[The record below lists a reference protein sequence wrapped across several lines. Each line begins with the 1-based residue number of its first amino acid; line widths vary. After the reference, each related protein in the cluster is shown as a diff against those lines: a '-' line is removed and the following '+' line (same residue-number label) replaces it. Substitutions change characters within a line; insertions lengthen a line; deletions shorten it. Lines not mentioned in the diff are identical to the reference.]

1 MARRLSAA
9 NPLQSDNHDPETPDM
24 TSNPLRSLAIAL
36 ATASLA
42 TALHAQP
49 ASKLS
54 DGVVRIGVLTDMSG
68 VYSDLAGTGS
78 VIAAQMAVED
88 FGGKVLGAPIEVIS
102 ADHQNKPD
110 LAANTARQWFDT
122 RQVDAIFDLV
132 SSPISLAVMEIA
144 RQKNK
149 IAFVN
154 GSGTSRVTNDSCNA
168 NTVHTSWDSYSQSYS
183 MVDAI
188 AKQGGDSWFFVTLDN
203 AGGQSVEKDGIE
215 AVKAAGGKVVGS
227 VRFPLNTPDFSSY
240 VLQAQA
246 SKAKVIGLIAS
257 GADTVNAVKAINEFG
272 LTKQQKVAAL
282 VTFLPEIHSLGL
294 EAAQGLILNEAFYWD
309 TDADTRKFSE
319 RFFVKA
325 KKMPDSVHAGV
336 YSSVTN
342 YLRSI
347 QAAGTDDT
355 TAVMKKMKETPVND
369 FYARNG
375 SLREDGRLIYDMR
388 LVQVKKPS
396 ESKKAWDYY
405 NVLATIPAAQAFQPL
420 SKSTCGLVVKK

>member
-1 MARRLSAA
+1 MKPNALRTLAA
-9 NPLQSDNHDPETPDM
+9 G
-24 TSNPLRSLAIAL
+24 L

-42 TALHAQP
+42 LSLHAQP

-54 DGVVRIGVLTDMSG
+54 DGVVRLGVLTDMSG
-68 VYSDLAGTGS
+68 VYSDLAGPGS
-78 VIAAQMAVED
+78 LIAAQMAVED
-88 FGGKVLGAPIEVIS
+88 FGGKVLGAPVDVIS

-144 RQKNK
+144 KQKNK

-183 MVDAI
+183 LVDAI

-203 AGGQSVEKDGIE
+203 AGGQSVEKDGID

-294 EAAQGLILNEAFYWD
+294 DAAQGLILNEAFYWD

-319 RFFVKA
+319 RFFAKA

-336 YSSVTN
+336 YWSVTN
-342 YLRSI
+342 YLRAV

-355 TAVMKKMKETPVND
+355 ATVMKKMKDTPVND
-369 FYARNG
+369 LYARHG
-375 SLREDGRLIYDMR
+375 AVREDGRLIYDMH

-396 ESKKAWDYY
+396 ESKKPWDYY
-405 NVLATIPAAQAFQPL
+405 NVLATIPAATAFQPL
-420 SKSTCGLVVKK
+420 AKSGCSLVKKP

>member
-1 MARRLSAA
+1 
-9 NPLQSDNHDPETPDM
+9 M
-24 TSNPLRSLAIAL
+24 TSNSLRSLAMGL

-42 TALHAQP
+42 CALHAQQAP
-49 ASKLS
+49 KLS
-54 DGVVRIGVLTDMSG
+54 DSVVRIGVLTDMSG
-68 VYSDLAGTGS
+68 VYSDLAGPGS
-78 VIAAQMAVED
+78 VVAAQMAVDD
-88 FGGKVLGAPIEVIS
+88 FGGKVLGTPVDVVS

-188 AKQGGDSWFFVTLDN
+188 AKQGGDTWFFVTLDN

-309 TDADTRKFSE
+309 TDPDTRKFSE
-319 RFFVKA
+319 RFFAKT

-336 YSSVTN
+336 YSSVTH
-342 YLRSI
+342 YLRSV
-347 QAAGTDDT
+347 QAAGSDDT
-355 TAVMKKMKETPVND
+355 AAVMKKMKETPVND

-375 SLREDGRLIYDMR
+375 SVREDGRLIYDMR

-396 ESKKAWDYY
+396 ESKKPWDYY

-420 SKSTCGLVVKK
+420 SKSTCSLIKK

>member
-1 MARRLSAA
+1 MK
-9 NPLQSDNHDPETPDM
+9 
-24 TSNPLRSLAIAL
+24 SNPLRSLAIGLTA
-36 ATASLA
+36 ASLA
-42 TALHAQP
+42 CALHAQP
-49 ASKLS
+49 ASKVS

-68 VYSDLAGTGS
+68 VYSDLAGPGS
-78 VIAAQMAVED
+78 VTAAQMAVED
-88 FGGKVLGAPIEVIS
+88 FGGKVLGTPVEVIS

-188 AKQGGDSWFFVTLDN
+188 AKQGGDTWFFVTLDN

-319 RFFVKA
+319 RFFA
-325 KKMPDSVHAGV
+325 KTRKMPDSVHAGV

-342 YLRSI
+342 YLRSV

-355 TAVMKKMKETPVND
+355 AAVMKKMKETPLND

-396 ESKKAWDYY
+396 ESKKPWDYY

-420 SKSTCGLVVKK
+420 SKSTCGLVKK

>member
-1 MARRLSAA
+1 M
-9 NPLQSDNHDPETPDM
+9 N
-24 TSNPLRSLAIAL
+24 SNPLRSLAIGLTA
-36 ATASLA
+36 ASLA
-42 TALHAQP
+42 CALHAQP
-49 ASKLS
+49 ASKVS

-68 VYSDLAGTGS
+68 VYSDLAGPGS
-78 VIAAQMAVED
+78 VTAAQMAVED
-88 FGGKVLGAPIEVIS
+88 FGGKVLGTPVEVIS

-183 MVDAI
+183 MIDAI
-188 AKQGGDSWFFVTLDN
+188 AKQGGDTWFFVTLDN

-294 EAAQGLILNEAFYWD
+294 DAAQGLILNEAFYWD

-319 RFFVKA
+319 RFFA
-325 KKMPDSVHAGV
+325 KTRKMPDSVHAGV

-342 YLRSI
+342 YLRSV

-355 TAVMKKMKETPVND
+355 AAVMKKMKETPLND

-375 SLREDGRLIYDMR
+375 SVREDGRLIYDMR

-396 ESKKAWDYY
+396 ESKKPWDYY

-420 SKSTCGLVVKK
+420 SKSTCGLVKK

>member
-1 MARRLSAA
+1 MKTNALLS
-9 NPLQSDNHDPETPDM
+9 LV
-24 TSNPLRSLAIAL
+24 LGL

-42 TALHAQP
+42 CALHAQQ

-54 DGVVRIGVLTDMSG
+54 DGIVRIGVLTDMSG
-68 VYSDLAGTGS
+68 VYSDLAGPGS
-78 VIAAQMAVED
+78 VTAAQMAVED
-88 FGGKVLGAPIEVIS
+88 FGGKVLGMPVDVVS

-144 RQKNK
+144 RQKNR

-154 GSGTSRVTNDSCNA
+154 GSGTSRITNDSCNA

-188 AKQGGDSWFFVTLDN
+188 AKQGGDTWFFVTLDN

-309 TDADTRKFSE
+309 TDAETRKFSE
-319 RFFVKA
+319 RFFAKT

-336 YSSVTN
+336 YSSVTH

-355 TAVMKKMKETPVND
+355 AAVMKKMKQMPVND
-369 FYARNG
+369 FFARNG

-388 LVQVKKPS
+388 LVQVKKAS
-396 ESKKAWDYY
+396 ESKKPWDYY

-420 SKSTCGLVVKK
+420 SKSTCSLIKK

>member
-1 MARRLSAA
+1 MK
-9 NPLQSDNHDPETPDM
+9 
-24 TSNPLRSLAIAL
+24 SNPPRSLAIGL

-42 TALHAQP
+42 CALHAQQAP
-49 ASKLS
+49 KLS

-68 VYSDLAGTGS
+68 VYSDLAGPGS
-78 VIAAQMAVED
+78 VTAAQMAVED
-88 FGGKVLGAPIEVIS
+88 FGGKVLGTPVDVVS

-149 IAFVN
+149 VAFVN

-188 AKQGGDSWFFVTLDN
+188 AKQGGDTWFFVTLDN

-319 RFFVKA
+319 RFFAKA

-336 YSSVTN
+336 YSSVTH
-342 YLRSI
+342 YLRSV

-355 TAVMKKMKETPVND
+355 GAVMKKMKEQPVND

-375 SLREDGRLIYDMR
+375 SVREDGRLIYDMR

-396 ESKKAWDYY
+396 ESKKPWDYY

-420 SKSTCGLVVKK
+420 SKSTCSLIKK

>member
-1 MARRLSAA
+1 
-9 NPLQSDNHDPETPDM
+9 
-24 TSNPLRSLAIAL
+24 
-36 ATASLA
+36 
-42 TALHAQP
+42 
-49 ASKLS
+49 
-54 DGVVRIGVLTDMSG
+54 
-68 VYSDLAGTGS
+68 
-78 VIAAQMAVED
+78 
-88 FGGKVLGAPIEVIS
+88 
-102 ADHQNKPD
+102 
-110 LAANTARQWFDT
+110 
-122 RQVDAIFDLV
+122 
-132 SSPISLAVMEIA
+132 
-144 RQKNK
+144 
-149 IAFVN
+149 
-154 GSGTSRVTNDSCNA
+154 
-168 NTVHTSWDSYSQSYS
+168 
-183 MVDAI
+183 
-188 AKQGGDSWFFVTLDN
+188 
-203 AGGQSVEKDGIE
+203 
-215 AVKAAGGKVVGS
+215 
-227 VRFPLNTPDFSSY
+227 
-240 VLQAQA
+240 
-246 SKAKVIGLIAS
+246 VIGLIAS

>member
-1 MARRLSAA
+1 MKTNA
-9 NPLQSDNHDPETPDM
+9 
-24 TSNPLRSLAIAL
+24 LRSLVVGL

-42 TALHAQP
+42 CALHAQQ

-68 VYSDLAGTGS
+68 VYSDLAGPGS
-78 VIAAQMAVED
+78 VTAAQMAVED
-88 FGGKVLGAPIEVIS
+88 FGGKVLGMPVDVIS

-144 RQKNK
+144 RQKNR

-154 GSGTSRVTNDSCNA
+154 GSGTSRITNDSCNA

-188 AKQGGDSWFFVTLDN
+188 AKQGGDTWFFVTLDN

-294 EAAQGLILNEAFYWD
+294 EASQGLILNEAFYWD
-309 TDADTRKFSE
+309 TDAETRKFSE
-319 RFFVKA
+319 RFFAKA

-336 YSSVTN
+336 YSSVTH
-342 YLRSI
+342 YLRSV

-355 TAVMKKMKETPVND
+355 AAVMKKMKETPVND

-396 ESKKAWDYY
+396 ESKKPWDYY

-420 SKSTCGLVVKK
+420 SKSTCSLIKK